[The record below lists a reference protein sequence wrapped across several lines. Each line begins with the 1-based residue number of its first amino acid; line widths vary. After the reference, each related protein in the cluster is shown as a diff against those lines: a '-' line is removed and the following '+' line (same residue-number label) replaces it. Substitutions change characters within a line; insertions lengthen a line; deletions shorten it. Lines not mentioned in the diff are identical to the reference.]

1 MHKTYYTQK
10 QDKYLQTKTK
20 QKHNAVS
27 RAKDT
32 SLLGIKSRRRQRQ
45 LGPIPLWQVGGWGDN
60 ATPKKKDEEDRNK
73 EASGTWANPNNDCIC
88 YNFTLSRQRKI
99 WFGTWRL
106 YEGFREKYIWES
118 TRDSWKVKQ
127 KELRGRD
134 TNSLGPP
141 NYNYET
147 HGYQ

>member
-45 LGPIPLWQVGGWGDN
+45 LGSIPL
-60 ATPKKKDEEDRNK
+60 
-73 EASGTWANPNNDCIC
+73 
-88 YNFTLSRQRKI
+88 
-99 WFGTWRL
+99 
-106 YEGFREKYIWES
+106 
-118 TRDSWKVKQ
+118 
-127 KELRGRD
+127 
-134 TNSLGPP
+134 
-141 NYNYET
+141 
-147 HGYQ
+147 